1 MRLFLLTTFAAALS
15 VAPAFAQ
22 TPTPVPA
29 VTPAVPE
36 ELKKLQGNWK
46 CASIVFDGVEQMAN
60 PKEREALTLVV
71 KAAEYRM
78 YCVSDP
84 AKDLHLRLFTGEI
97 ALDAANHTFTLTVVD
112 GREKGKRV
120 HGIYELANDQFKTCY
135 GPADKPRPAKFE
147 AAKDSGQF
155 VESWKLE
162 GLRPAAVGLIKAAGA
177 P

>member
-1 MRLFLLTTFAAALS
+1 MRLFLLTTFAAALTIS
-15 VAPAFAQ
+15 PAPAQ
-22 TPTPVPA
+22 TPAPPA
-29 VTPAVPE
+29 APAISD

-97 ALDAANHTFTLTVVD
+97 ALDAATHSFTLTVVD

-120 HGIYELANDQFKTCY
+120 HGIYELTGDQFKTCY

-147 AAKDSGQF
+147 AAKNSGQF
-155 VESWKLE
+155 VESWNLE
-162 GLRPAAVGLIKAAGA
+162 GLMPAAAGLIKAAGA

>member
-1 MRLFLLTTFAAALS
+1 MRLSLLTTLVVALS
-15 VAPAFAQ
+15 AGPAFAQ
-22 TPTPVPA
+22 TPAPVAAP
-29 VTPAVPE
+29 VISD
-36 ELKKLQGNWK
+36 ELKELQGNWK

-84 AKDLHLRLFTGEI
+84 AKDLHIRLFTGEI
-97 ALDAANHTFTLTVVD
+97 ALDAATHSFTLTVVD

-120 HGIYELANDQFKTCY
+120 HGIYELTADQLKTCY
-135 GPADKPRPAKFE
+135 GPADKPRPVKFE
-147 AAKDSGQF
+147 AAKGSGQF

-162 GLRPAAVGLIKAAGA
+162 GLKPAAAGLGKVAGGN
-177 P
+177 

>member
-1 MRLFLLTTFAAALS
+1 MRLFALTTFAAALS
-15 VAPAFAQ
+15 VGPAFAQ
-22 TPTPVPA
+22 TPATAPA

-36 ELKKLQGNWK
+36 ELKTLQGHWK

-97 ALDAANHTFTLTVVD
+97 ALDAATHSFTLTVVD

-120 HGIYELANDQFKTCY
+120 HGVYELTADQFKTCY
-135 GPADKPRPAKFE
+135 GPADKPRPTKFE
-147 AAKDSGQF
+147 AAKDSGRF

-162 GLRPAAVGLIKAAGA
+162 GLKPAAAGLIKAAGA